1 MSHTLGYTVN
11 CSLLFTELPVDER
24 PQAARDAGFH
34 AVEFWWPFETATPD
48 QADVD
53 AFVTAIDTA
62 GVRLTGLNF
71 FAGRLPGPD
80 RGVLSHPDRAAE
92 FRANIG
98 VVAQIAERTGAT
110 GFNALY
116 GLRQDGVDPA
126 EQDRIALE
134 NTLAAA
140 EGVAE
145 VGGTVL
151 IEPLSG
157 AETYPLKTAAEG
169 LAFVARAKDA
179 GADNVALLA
188 DFFHLAVNGDD
199 VAAVVREHAAA
210 FGHVQIAD
218 APGRGEPG
226 TGELPIGELLTASQA
241 GGYRGP
247 VGLEYK
253 PTVPSA
259 ESFGWLR

>member
-1 MSHTLGYTVN
+1 MSHTLGHTVN
-11 CSLLFTELPVDER
+11 CSLLFTELPVNER

-34 AVEFWWPFETATPD
+34 AVEFWWPWETATPPQD
-48 QADVD
+48 EIDT
-53 AFVTAIDTA
+53 FVTAIDTA

-71 FAGRLPGPD
+71 FAGQLPGPD

-92 FRANIG
+92 FRANIDL
-98 VVAQIAERTGAT
+98 VVQIAERTGAT

-116 GLRQDGVDPA
+116 GRRQDGADPA

-140 EGVAE
+140 EAVAA
-145 VGGTVL
+145 VDGTVL
-151 IEPLSG
+151 IEPISG
-157 AETYPLKTAAEG
+157 ADDYPLKTAADG
-169 LAFVARAKDA
+169 LAFVEQAHKA
-179 GADNVALLA
+179 GAGNVAFLA

-199 VAAVVREHAAA
+199 LAQVVRDHAAE
-210 FGHVQIAD
+210 FGHIQIAD

-226 TGELPIGELLTASQA
+226 SGELPLERLLSDSRAR
-241 GGYRGP
+241 GYNGP

-259 ESFGWLR
+259 ESFGWMR

>member
-1 MSHTLGYTVN
+1 MSHTLGHTVN
-11 CSLLFTELPVDER
+11 CSLLFTELPVNER

-34 AVEFWWPFETATPD
+34 AVEFWWPWDTATPP
-48 QADVD
+48 QAEIDD
-53 AFVTAIDTA
+53 FIAAIDTA
-62 GVRLTGLNF
+62 GVHLSGLNF
-71 FAGRLPGPD
+71 FAGQLPGPD

-92 FRANIG
+92 FRANIDL
-98 VVAQIAERTGAT
+98 VVQIAERTGAT

-116 GLRQDGVDPA
+116 GRRQDGVDPE

-140 EGVAE
+140 EAVTR
-145 VGGTVL
+145 VDGTVL
-151 IEPLSG
+151 IEPISG
-157 AETYPLKTAAEG
+157 ADDYPLKTAADG
-169 LAFVARAKDA
+169 FAFVEQAHKA
-179 GADNVALLA
+179 GAQNVAFLA

-199 VAAVVREHAAA
+199 VAQVVRDHAAE
-210 FGHVQIAD
+210 FGHIQIAD
-218 APGRGEPG
+218 VPGRGEPG
-226 TGELPIGELLTASQA
+226 SGELPLELLLLDSQA
-241 GGYRGP
+241 HGYNGL